1 MLHVKTFEQIF
12 ESSEDSIMKLS
23 KQQKKTY
30 IEILGKLVTDPYTFK
45 KQPRVWQSIVNNGEQ
60 PDYEDLT
67 PVQRDKHFHYQY
79 EIDKV
84 KVKIWGTPQATFNN
98 FVGYAAG
105 LGDDEGFPWE
115 DMKTMSDKD
124 YEMVFG
130 QSDPEIIRIMR
141 SLYNGFDVVSW
152 IKIK

>member
-1 MLHVKTFEQIF
+1 
-12 ESSEDSIMKLS
+12 
-23 KQQKKTY
+23 
-30 IEILGKLVTDPYTFK
+30 
-45 KQPRVWQSIVNNGEQ
+45 
-60 PDYEDLT
+60 
-67 PVQRDKHFHYQY
+67 VQRDKHFHYQY

-98 FVGYAAG
+98 FVGYASG